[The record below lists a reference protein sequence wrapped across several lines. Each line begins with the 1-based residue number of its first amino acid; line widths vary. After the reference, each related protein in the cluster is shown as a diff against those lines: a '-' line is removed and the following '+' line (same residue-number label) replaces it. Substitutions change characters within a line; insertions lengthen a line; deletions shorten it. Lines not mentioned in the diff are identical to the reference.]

1 MACSLFA
8 KPVDLRLA
16 QDLFEERDWVGCVIE
31 CRRVEAAEPGHAE
44 AARLRLA
51 AEKAQRSEVRSK
63 TWLRRVGEWP
73 VRGMVAFYRVA
84 VAPAIG
90 SRCVLEPSCSR
101 YSLEAARK
109 NGWLGLPMT
118 GDRLIREPSVVLE
131 GAHPVVDAQGK
142 IRYADPVEDHIGWNG
157 LSCGP

>member
-1 MACSLFA
+1 LACSLSA
-8 KPVDLRLA
+8 EPVDFRLA
-16 QDLFEERDWVGCVIE
+16 RDLFEERDWAGCVTE

-51 AEKAQRSEVRSK
+51 AEKAQRGDIRPKSVWGRA
-63 TWLRRVGEWP
+63 GEWP

-131 GAHPVVDAQGK
+131 GARPVTDAQGK
-142 IRYADPVEDHIGWNG
+142 IRFADPVEDHMGWNG
-157 LSCGP
+157 GRKGT